1 MGIASKYIVFLSN
14 YVAYWTLEDT
24 KVVTF
29 NPEKNLLSDEGGV
42 IQSKLVAY
50 ASQQAHSSAERAA
63 LLGGVKVS
71 ISPISAI
78 VPWSYTF
85 ILGILKTG

>member
-1 MGIASKYIVFLSN
+1 MIPDEAGI
-14 YVAYWTLEDT
+14 
-24 KVVTF
+24 
-29 NPEKNLLSDEGGV
+29 

-71 ISPISAI
+71 ILTILLIKLDRFTI
-78 VPWSYTF
+78 VNMFSSQ
-85 ILGILKTG
+85 